1 MFAARSHFL
10 HSKAP
15 AFEDALEAAILAV
28 RSDVAPNDWVLCG
41 FKGGDSVQLIGTGT
55 GGIEV
60 SIVMRER
67 MRCTK
72 CLYLY
77 FDELLSVACWMG
89 VSVHADC
96 RLLYVQ

>member
-1 MFAARSHFL
+1 MFVARSHSL

-41 FKGGDSVQLIGTGT
+41 FKGGDNVQLIGTGT

-60 SIVMRER
+60 SKVKVIRER
-67 MRCTK
+67 LRCTK
-72 CLYLY
+72 CRYLY
-77 FDELLSVACWMG
+77 FDELSCL
-89 VSVHADC
+89 
-96 RLLYVQ
+96 